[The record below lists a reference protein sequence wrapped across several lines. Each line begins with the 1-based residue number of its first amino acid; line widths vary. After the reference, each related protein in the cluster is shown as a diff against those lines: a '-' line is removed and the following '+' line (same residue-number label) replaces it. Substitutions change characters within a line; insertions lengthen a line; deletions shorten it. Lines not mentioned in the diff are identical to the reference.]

1 VLGAQPGQHGETL
14 RARHFE
20 IQQHEVGVLAVV
32 DGRLQRLEGLRLVE
46 ADARHGRRER
56 LLQRLPEEGMVVRD
70 DDPRA
75 FAHASDSR

>member
-1 VLGAQPGQHGETL
+1 
-14 RARHFE
+14 
-20 IQQHEVGVLAVV
+20 V

-46 ADARHGRRER
+46 ADARHGRRKR
-56 LLQRLPEEGMVVRD
+56 LLQRLPEEGVVVRD